1 MKEAGMKITYDSSNG
16 KCPKQANPWRQKV
29 DWVLPGNGELE
40 GWGVTVNRYLL
51 PSGDDGNV
59 LEVKVVVFTQG
70 AS

>member
-1 MKEAGMKITYDSSNG
+1 M
-16 KCPKQANPWRQKV
+16 
-29 DWVLPGNGELE
+29 
-40 GWGVTVNRYLL
+40 TVNRYLL